1 MTIRRGDMVMP
12 RMNLPRTKDHGFL
25 LVMII
30 MGSGGTPISLGAAL
44 PSRIKAGTHGVE
56 STGRIASGDTHGA
69 ALATTGPTPGGP
81 GELATVTAAVTVGRR
96 TELGQPLPDLAP
108 WMAAAPTGIPRRPSL
123 TSGGDVI
130 PRTTF
135 CRGIVRTKGSNHKDG
150 GHQPT
155 DKVEAD
161 HLLPGGTRPHEDL
174 QRR

>member
-12 RMNLPRTKDHGFL
+12 RMKLPRTTDHGFL

-30 MGSGGTPISLGAAL
+30 MGSGGTPISLGASL
-44 PSRIKAGTHGVE
+44 PSRIEAGTHGVE
-56 STGRIASGDTHGA
+56 SAGRIASGDTHGA
-69 ALATTGPTPGGP
+69 ALARTGLTPGGP
-81 GELATVTAAVTVGRR
+81 GGLVTVTAAVMVGRR
-96 TELGQPLPDLAP
+96 TEHGQPLPDLVP
-108 WMAAAPTGIPRRPSL
+108 WMAAAPTGISRRPSP

-135 CRGIVRTKGSNHKDG
+135 CRGIDRTRGSSHKDE
-150 GHQPT
+150 GHPLM

-161 HLLPGGTRPHEDL
+161 HPLPGATRPHEDL

>member
-1 MTIRRGDMVMP
+1 MTIRRGDMVTP
-12 RMNLPRTKDHGFL
+12 RMKLPRTTDHGFL

-30 MGSGGTPISLGAAL
+30 MGSGGTPISLGASL
-44 PSRIKAGTHGVE
+44 PSRIEAGTHGVE
-56 STGRIASGDTHGA
+56 SA
-69 ALATTGPTPGGP
+69 

-96 TELGQPLPDLAP
+96 TEHGQPLPDLVP
-108 WMAAAPTGIPRRPSL
+108 WMAAAPTGIPRRPSP

-135 CRGIVRTKGSNHKDG
+135 CRGIDRTRGSSHKDG
-150 GHQPT
+150 GHPLM

-161 HLLPGGTRPHEDL
+161 HPLPGATRPHEDL